1 MSEKY
6 EELKQKALACGFSH
20 VGDLDAD
27 TIQVKSEVRS
37 ACAEN
42 KCQHYNKNW
51 VCPPGCGTLEECS
64 RQIHKYSK
72 GLIVQ
77 TTGELEDSFDIEG
90 MQELGERHKE
100 AFHKFAAVV
109 REEYP
114 DALVLGDG
122 ACDNCRECTYPDA
135 PCRFPE
141 RQSSAMEAY
150 GMLVSEVCQQNDI
163 LYYYG
168 PGTLTYVGCILVE

>member
-114 DALVLGDG
+114 GALVWGTG
-122 ACDNCRECTYPDA
+122 HVITAGNVRIRMRRA
-135 PCRFPE
+135 VFPSVSH
-141 RQSSAMEAY
+141 RQWR
-150 GMLVSEVCQQNDI
+150 LTVC
-163 LYYYG
+163 L
-168 PGTLTYVGCILVE
+168 